1 LTQTTINSPGTTT
14 ERERF
19 LSALLESAVD
29 YAIISTDLDGLVT
42 SWNAGA
48 ERVLGWT
55 ETDIRG
61 QPASVFFTLEDRRA
75 GVPQAE
81 MQRALQTGHG
91 SDERWHLRRDGT
103 EFWASGEMLPLK
115 DETGA
120 VQGFL
125 KILRDR
131 TKERLAAEAQRADA
145 EFLRGVLASSADCIK
160 VLDLEGRLT
169 FMTDNG
175 QKMMH
180 VDDFG
185 AIAGCPWPDLWEG
198 EGRKQV
204 EAALAAARAGAVG
217 HFQGE
222 APTLKGVVKFWD
234 VLVTAIPSRAGV
246 PEKILAVS
254 RDITAGRD
262 AEQKLQRLAALV
274 EQSKDFI
281 GIAGL
286 DGKILFANHAGL
298 ELLGAPSLAALQ
310 SRRGIELFAPEET
323 QRVEQIIG
331 PAVLQ
336 TGHWSGE
343 VSFRNVGTGAAVPMF
358 YSVYQLRGEAGQV
371 TGYGSIARDL
381 REHRADERRRA
392 ALADLTE
399 RLRDLTDIGE
409 MSYQAAQIVGVA
421 MGASRAGYATFTPDG
436 ETAIIER
443 DWTAPGIASIRG
455 RHRMRDFGSFID
467 ELRAGE
473 TVIVHDAGADG
484 RTLAEGLQ
492 NLDIRALINLPL
504 REQGKLVAAF
514 FVHSPLPRPWSEAE
528 EKFVSDALERARNA
542 IERRRAEERLQALAT
557 SLEQQVAARTAER
570 DRIWHVSRDLLVVA
584 DPAGT
589 LLSINPAWSQM
600 LGWDYA
606 QIVGNVADW
615 LIHPDDVARTHEE
628 LGKIMTG
635 EAGEAFENRF
645 RTKAGDYRDI
655 SWTTRAVDGLMYAV
669 GRDVTEQ
676 KAREAALQKAEEQ
689 LRQSQKMEA
698 LGQLTGG
705 IAHDF
710 NNLLTGIIG
719 SLDIVKR
726 RLADNRPGDV
736 TRFMDA
742 ASTSAQRAASL
753 THRLLAF
760 ARRQSLDTKASDIVR
775 LVRGMEDLLHRTL
788 GEDVELQA
796 MFGPE
801 IWPALTDDNQLENA
815 ILNLAINARDAMPD
829 GGKLTIEVQNTSLD
843 ETYAKLNDD
852 VAAGDYVAISVTDTG
867 SGMPP
872 DVVAKAFDPF
882 FTTKPI
888 GEGTGLGL
896 SMIYGFAKQCAGHV
910 RIYSEVG
917 QGTTVKLFLPRAV
930 AAAEG
935 AEDTAAEVPLG
946 RGETV
951 LVVEDDPTVRLLMV
965 DVLDELGYRHVEAPD
980 GATAVPIL
988 RSRQRID
995 LLVTDVGLPNMNGR
1009 QLAEIARSARPGLRV
1024 LFVTGYAERAAV
1036 RHGFLEPGMEM
1047 LTKPFALDALA
1058 MKVREMIER

>member
-1 LTQTTINSPGTTT
+1 MTQTTTNTAGTTT

-19 LSALLESAVD
+19 LNALLESAVD

-55 ETDIRG
+55 EAEICG
-61 QPASVFFTLEDRRA
+61 QPASVFFTIEDRRA

-91 SDERWHLRRDGT
+91 SDERWHVRRDGT
-103 EFWASGEMLPLK
+103 QFWASGEMLPLK
-115 DETGA
+115 DAQGA

-169 FMTDNG
+169 FMTENG

-185 AIAGCPWPDLWEG
+185 AIAGCPWPDLWAG
-198 EGRKQV
+198 EGRREV
-204 EAALAAARAGAVG
+204 EAALAAARDGGVG

-222 APTLKGVVKFWD
+222 APTLKGVVKYWD
-234 VLVTAIPSRAGV
+234 VLVTAIPARDGA

-254 RDITAGRD
+254 RDITQARN
-262 AEQKLQRLAALV
+262 AELGVARMAALV

-281 GIAGL
+281 GLADL
-286 DGKILFANHAGL
+286 DGRVTFANHAGL
-298 ELLGAPSLAALQ
+298 DLLGFAALEDLQ
-310 SRRGIELFAPEET
+310 ARPGRDLFAPEEAP
-323 QRVEQIIG
+323 RLEQVIG
-331 PAVLQ
+331 PSVLSS
-336 TGHWSGE
+336 GRWSGE
-343 VSFRNVGTGAAVPMF
+343 VNFRNAATGAAVPMF
-358 YSVYQLRGEAGQV
+358 YSVYQLRGADGKV
-371 TGYGSIARDL
+371 TGYGSVAQDL

-399 RLRDLTDIGE
+399 HLRDMTDIGE
-409 MSYQAAQIVGVA
+409 MSYHAARIVGVTL
-421 MGASRAGYATFTPDG
+421 GASRAGYATFTPDG
-436 ETAIIER
+436 ETATIER
-443 DWTAPGIASIRG
+443 DWTAPGAASIRG
-455 RHRMRDFGSFID
+455 AHRMRDFGSFID
-467 ELRAGE
+467 NLRAGE
-473 TVIVHDAGADG
+473 TVVVDDGGADG
-484 RTLAEGLQ
+484 RTLAGGLQ
-492 NLDIRALINLPL
+492 SLDIQALINVPL
-504 REQGKLVAAF
+504 REHGKLVAAF

-528 EKFVSDALERARNA
+528 KKFIEDVLERARNA
-542 IERRRAEERLQALAT
+542 IERRRAEEQLRALAA
-557 SLEQQVAARTAER
+557 SLEEQVAARTAER

-584 DPAGT
+584 KPDGV
-589 LLSINPAWSQM
+589 LVSVNPAWSHI
-600 LGWDYA
+600 LGWRHEE
-606 QIVGNVADW
+606 IVGRAVDW
-615 LIHPDDVARTHEE
+615 LIHPDDLARTHEE
-628 LGKIMTG
+628 LGRIM
-635 EAGEAFENRF
+635 AGQGAPSFENRF
-645 RTKAGDYRDI
+645 RTADGGFRDM
-655 SWTTRAVDGLMYAV
+655 SWATTPVDGLMYAA

-676 KAREAALQKAEEQ
+676 TAREAALQKAEEQ

-726 RLADNRPGDV
+726 RLASGRPGDV

-760 ARRQSLDTKASDIVR
+760 ARRQSLDTKPSDIVR

-788 GEDVELQA
+788 GEDVDLQTN
-796 MFGPE
+796 FGAK
-801 IWPALTDDNQLENA
+801 IWAALTDDNQLENA

-829 GGKLTIEVQNTSLD
+829 GGRLTIEVQNTRLD
-843 ETYAKLNDD
+843 EAYAKLNDD
-852 VAAGDYVAISVTDTG
+852 VAVGDYVVISVTDTG
-867 SGMPP
+867 AGMTP

-917 QGTTVKLFLPRAV
+917 QGTTVKIFLPRAV
-930 AAAEG
+930 AAAEQ
-935 AEDTAAEVPLG
+935 AEDSTVDVPLG

-965 DVLDELGYRHVEAPD
+965 DVLDELGYLHLEAPD
-980 GATAVPIL
+980 GNAAVPIL

-1009 QLAEIARSARPGLRV
+1009 QLAEIARAARPGLRV

-1058 MKVREMIER
+1058 TKVREMIER